1 VKLTVTGRTYLCSGS
16 DPNCK
21 IKRFVFWRC
30 EGCSLAVRNYIVP
43 TIAHALSGDVY
54 GLLSMHAI
62 CDAILNLSKI
72 VLYA

>member
-1 VKLTVTGRTYLCSGS
+1 VKLTVTGRKDVRSES

-21 IKRFVFWRC
+21 VKKIVCWRC
-30 EGCSLAVRNYIVP
+30 EGCYLALRTYIVP

-62 CDAILNLSKI
+62 CDAILNHSKI